1 MIRLGTSRK
10 NLFVTLRSRPTGLKA
25 GLLGLL
31 FLALAGCDS
40 TTPQGHLD
48 NATALRQEG
57 KVNEAII
64 ELKNALQKDSA
75 FAPGRIALGNLYLD
89 TGDYPSALKE
99 MERALD
105 LGNDSSEVTLGLGRA
120 KLGLG
125 RVQEVIG
132 DLSARTDRSIDHDL
146 LLAEAYLSQGDVDN
160 ARPLFEKGRER
171 GAGLA
176 GLAAIAWNEGDIDRA
191 ERLFA
196 EATDKEPG
204 NPQFWLRRAE
214 LALSLGKQE
223 DAMSAFGEAAKYPTG
238 RVLGEIGEVRTLLA
252 KNDIEGASDA
262 IDEVLAIAPNY
273 PLARYLEGLIR
284 YQTDDLA
291 SAESA
296 LREVQ
301 RQYPN
306 HGPSLYL
313 MGLVKYRQGQLAQ
326 AEENLARFLTTNPD
340 SESARKLLATVHYER
355 GEPQAAYEALK
366 PLESVSRDPQV
377 LAMLGTTLMQIGDS
391 AAATEYLER
400 AVALAPDGAA
410 FRNQLALSLLSAGDE
425 ERARAELSAA
435 IETDGAQFQSDYL
448 LAMIQLREGELAK
461 AKESVARIIAK
472 SPDSP
477 IGPNLMGAI
486 AISENQLDAA
496 AGHFRD
502 ALKIGPDFSPARN
515 NLTRLL
521 ERRGDVEGAEKVF
534 LERIE
539 ADSSDDVALLGLADL
554 LARNQR
560 SEDAIGFAER
570 ATLVDA
576 KNPRARLALAR
587 LYVLTGENERALE
600 SVSDGLRHDP
610 ENTDLKLLRA
620 ELGLRT
626 GDRDAARRDLNDLQS
641 MLVER
646 PDNARLAYVLGRLH
660 AQTGNPDLARSNF
673 QRVIELT
680 DGRNAEA
687 LLALGRLNLSQSNYN
702 EARQQVSALGKLDSP
717 EIVGAAN
724 LLAADVAMAEG
735 DLPKAEKLYRDL
747 HKAGQ
752 REGTLRLAGI
762 NLRRDDADE
771 GIALLQSWLRSNP
784 TDQAARILLSGA
796 LLQDDQSIKAIAE
809 YEKLISTGNPV
820 VLNNLAWLYMEQ
832 GDPRAEETGA
842 KAYAAAPNNPDIAD
856 TYGWI
861 LLQSGKV
868 RKAVD
873 VMSSAVTLET
883 KNPTAL
889 YHLGVARYRAGEPI
903 QARRLVQRALETPR
917 FPERD
922 DAQALLQEIGAGG

>member
-1 MIRLGTSRK
+1 MIRPTS
-10 NLFVTLRSRPTGLKA
+10 LRATCFDQVASFRTGLA
-25 GLLGLL
+25 GLCLL
-31 FLALAGCDS
+31 FALVGCDS

-48 NATALRQEG
+48 NAAALREQG

-75 FAPGRIALGNLYLD
+75 FAAGRIALGNVYLD

-105 LGNDSSEVTLGLGRA
+105 LGSNSSEVALGLGRA

-132 DLSARTDRSIDHDL
+132 DLSARTDRDIDLDL
-146 LLAEAYLSQGDVDN
+146 LLAEAYLSQNNVEN
-160 ARPLFEKGRER
+160 ARPLFEKGREK

-176 GLAAIAWNEGDIDRA
+176 GLAAIAWNEGDIERA

-196 EATDKEPG
+196 QATDKEPT

-214 LALSLGKQE
+214 LALSQTKHE
-223 DAMSAFGEAAKYPTG
+223 EAMSAFGEATKYPTG

-252 KNDIEGASDA
+252 SNDIEGASVA
-262 IDEVLAIAPNY
+262 IDEVLAIAPKY

-301 RQYPN
+301 RQYPS

-326 AEENLARFLTTNPD
+326 AEENLARFLTTNES
-340 SESARKLLATVHYER
+340 SESARKLLATVQYER
-355 GEPQAAYEALK
+355 GEPQAAYETLQ
-366 PLESVSRDPQV
+366 PLENVSRDPQI
-377 LAMLGTTLMQIGDS
+377 LAMLGTTLMQLGDS

-400 AVALAPDGAA
+400 AVELAPDGAA

-448 LAMIQLREGELAK
+448 LAMIQLREGNLAK
-461 AKESVARIIAK
+461 AKTSVERIIEK

-477 IGPNLMGAI
+477 VGPNLMGAI
-486 AISENQLDAA
+486 AISENQLEAA
-496 AGHFRD
+496 TGHFRQ
-502 ALKIGPDFSPARN
+502 ALKVDPSFSPARN

-521 ERRGDVEGAEKVF
+521 ERQGDIEGAEKIF
-534 LERIE
+534 MDRIG

-560 SEDAIGFAER
+560 SEDAIAFAER

-587 LYVLTGENERALE
+587 LYVLTGENEKALE

-610 ENTDLKLLRA
+610 ENADLKLLRA
-620 ELGLRT
+620 ELGLRA
-626 GDRDAARRDLNDLQS
+626 GDRTAARRDLNDLQA
-641 MLVER
+641 MLVDR

-660 AQTGNPDLARSNF
+660 AQTGNMDLARSNF
-673 QRVIELT
+673 QRVIQLS
-680 DGRNAEA
+680 DGKNAEA
-687 LLALGRLNLSQSNYN
+687 LLALGRLNLSQREFK
-702 EARQQVSALGKLDSP
+702 EAQKQVDQLGKLEAP
-717 EIVGAAN
+717 EIVGAAK
-724 LLAADVAMAEG
+724 LLAADISMAQG
-735 DLPKAEKLYRDL
+735 DEAKAERLYGDL
-747 HKAGQ
+747 HKVGQ

-762 NLRRDDADE
+762 NLRRNDTDQ
-771 GIALLQSWLRSNP
+771 GIELLQSWLRSNP

-796 LLQDDQSIKAIAE
+796 LLQDDQSMKAIGE

-832 GDPRAEETGA
+832 GDSRAEATGA
-842 KAYAAAPNNPDIAD
+842 KAFAAAPDNPDVAD

-861 LLQSGKV
+861 LLQAGKV
-868 RKAVD
+868 RKAID
-873 VMSSAVTLET
+873 VMSGTIT
-883 KNPTAL
+883 QDTTNPTAL
-889 YHLGVARYRAGEPI
+889 YHMSVARYRAGEPI
-903 QARRLVQRALETPR
+903 QARRLLQRALEAPR

-922 DAQALLQEIGAGG
+922 DAQALLDDIGEG